1 VKLYVPAAIVGT
13 VNGITELVREAVPI
27 AVEVAIVPV
36 PARDNLVFATV
47 EFVGAVD
54 NLTKIAAAFPEV
66 NVMALIPAA
75 LITVEAVLVPAT
87 VPTLPS
93 VAAVTAVT
101 ALAVSVIE
109 PAVPPPLES
118 ELV

>member
-1 VKLYVPAAIVGT
+1 
-13 VNGITELVREAVPI
+13 LVRVAVPI
-27 AVEVAIVPV
+27 AVEVAIVPL
-36 PARDNLVFATV
+36 PARDNLVLATV

-54 NLTKIAAAFPEV
+54 NPTKIAAAFPEV
-66 NVMALIPAA
+66 KVMALIPFE

-87 VPTLPS
+87 VPTRPS

-109 PAVPPPLES
+109 PAEVELT